1 VHAVL
6 LKELNGFDEQVRKL
20 AKGDARTRLLMTA
33 PGVGPIVGL
42 ACLPHGRIPP
52 ALRSYGQGS
61 ASWHR
66 HRADAHEFQAPP
78 HGAKSG

>member
-6 LKELNGFDEQVRKL
+6 DGFDEQVRKL

-42 ACLPHGRIPP
+42 TYSR
-52 ALRSYGQGS
+52 
-61 ASWHR
+61 
-66 HRADAHEFQAPP
+66 
-78 HGAKSG
+78 